1 MPYCYVIYSENTD
14 TYYIGKTTNLP
25 EKRLIMHLTDFYEKR
40 KFTKIADD
48 WKIYWTIE
56 CKSIEIAGRIEKHL
70 KNMKSRKYL
79 ENLKKNP
86 EIGLKLLQRYQ

>member
-1 MPYCYVIYSENTD
+1 MAYCYVIYSEKAD

-25 EKRLIMHLTDFYEKR
+25 ENRLEMHLTAYYEKK

-56 CKSIEIAGRIEKHL
+56 CKSIEIAGKIEKHL

-79 ENLKKNP
+79 ENLKKYT
-86 EIGLKLLQRYQ
+86 EIGLKLLQRY